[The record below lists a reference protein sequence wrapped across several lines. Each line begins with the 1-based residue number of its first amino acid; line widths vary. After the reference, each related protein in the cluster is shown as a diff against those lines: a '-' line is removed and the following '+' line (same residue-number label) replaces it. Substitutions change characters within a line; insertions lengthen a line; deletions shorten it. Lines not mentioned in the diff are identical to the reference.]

1 MASLVRLTALGCA
14 IITVN
19 ARWFKSSDDA
29 QSRNPALETGQNT
42 DPDPPGW
49 TPKPTPAPGSNNLG
63 LELRQDDDYSIAT
76 CATRFISTGDGIT
89 QEYPIMCR
97 RGSFCSADEENERV
111 GCCSERDAADCI
123 IPIACVEFALPPPF
137 RPDPSTMY
145 CNDRTP
151 YCTTY
156 VYGDGYGSV
165 YDGYRMFTC
174 GVWMSPTII
183 SVGHTSSFEDHT
195 TDTSLIPSI
204 LPITFPDP
212 ETTGLA
218 LSTTSLSG
226 SSSSSSSEAP
236 TAITVTVEPS
246 RPSSVAQDAG
256 GSNSS
261 ATGAIVG
268 GVVGGLGGIALIAA
282 VIFFLYRRRKKA
294 KAAAPPDYITP
305 LGPTYYPGP
314 EDPPL
319 HPNQYGSSS
328 QSMAQATRHDAPGT
342 GYPPVSYP
350 PAAAMPVDRHA
361 NGGPSPYY
369 PMSPKTAEDD
379 AAVSPVESTP
389 SVSPPDSPQSPH
401 ARTVSPTMPPVQYNR
416 FSPPPPQQFQAYR
429 PYPGT

>member
-14 IITVN
+14 ITTVN
-19 ARWFKSSDDA
+19 ARRFESSDDA
-29 QSRNPALETGQNT
+29 QSRNPVVGTGQNT

-49 TPKPTPAPGSNNLG
+49 TPKPTPMPGSNNIG
-63 LELRQDDDYSIAT
+63 LELPQDDDNSIAT
-76 CATRFISTGDGIT
+76 CATRFMPAPGG
-89 QEYPIMCR
+89 
-97 RGSFCSADEENERV
+97 
-111 GCCSERDAADCI
+111 
-123 IPIACVEFALPPPF
+123 IPISNEP
-137 RPDPSTMY
+137 
-145 CNDRTP
+145 TP
-151 YCTTY
+151 HCTTY
-156 VYGDGYGSV
+156 AYRDDYGSA
-165 YDGYRMFTC
+165 YGGYSMFTC
-174 GVWMSPTII
+174 GDSRNPRTII
-183 SVGHTSSFEDHT
+183 VGHTASFEYNT
-195 TDTSLIPSI
+195 IDTSPDMPTISTTVPPS
-204 LPITFPDP
+204 

-218 LSTTSLSG
+218 TSTTNLL
-226 SSSSSSSEAP
+226 SSSSSEAP
-236 TAITVTVEPS
+236 TPF
-246 RPSSVAQDAG
+246 PVAAD

-261 ATGAIVG
+261 KTGAIVG

-282 VIFFLYRRRKKA
+282 VIFFLYRQKKKA

-328 QSMAQATRHDAPGT
+328 QPMAQATQHDAQGT

-350 PAAAMPVDRHA
+350 PAATVPMDRHV

-369 PMSPKTAEDD
+369 PMPPKTAEDD
-379 AAVSPVESTP
+379 AAVSPIESTP
-389 SVSPPDSPQSPH
+389 SVSPPDSPQSPY

>member
-14 IITVN
+14 IATVN
-19 ARWFKSSDDA
+19 ARWFESSDDA

-49 TPKPTPAPGSNNLG
+49 TPKPTPAPGSNNIG
-63 LELRQDDDYSIAT
+63 LELRQDDDSSIAT
-76 CATRFISTGDGIT
+76 CATRIMTTWGGDI
-89 QEYPIMCR
+89 QEYPI
-97 RGSFCSADEENERV
+97 A
-111 GCCSERDAADCI
+111 
-123 IPIACVEFALPPPF
+123 FAWNLPF
-137 RPDPSTMY
+137 RRFDLIQARCIVPS
-145 CNDRTP
+145 
-151 YCTTY
+151 
-156 VYGDGYGSV
+156 
-165 YDGYRMFTC
+165 
-174 GVWMSPTII
+174 
-183 SVGHTSSFEDHT
+183 
-195 TDTSLIPSI
+195 
-204 LPITFPDP
+204 P
-212 ETTGLA
+212 ETTSLA
-218 LSTTSLSG
+218 PSTTSI
-226 SSSSSSSEAP
+226 SSSSSGEAP
-236 TAITVTVEPS
+236 TAITVTIVPTG
-246 RPSSVAQDAG
+246 PAPVAQDAG

-261 ATGAIVG
+261 KTGAIVG

-282 VIFFLYRRRKKA
+282 VIFFLYRRKKKA

-328 QSMAQATRHDAPGT
+328 QPMAQATQHDAPGT

-350 PAAAMPVDRHA
+350 PAAVVPGDRRVNRA
-361 NGGPSPYY
+361 PSPFY

-379 AAVSPVESTP
+379 GAVSPIESTP
-389 SVSPPDSPQSPH
+389 SVSPPDSPQSPY

>member
-1 MASLVRLTALGCA
+1 MASLVRVTVLGCA
-14 IITVN
+14 IATAN
-19 ARWFKSSDDA
+19 SRWFQSSDDA
-29 QSRNPALETGQNT
+29 QSWNPALETGQNT

-49 TPKPTPAPGSNNLG
+49 TPKPTPAPGPNNLG

-76 CATRFISTGDGIT
+76 CATRFMSTLGGIT
-89 QEYPIMCR
+89 QVYPVTCG

-123 IPIACVEFALPPPF
+123 IPIACVEVDLPPF

-145 CNDRTP
+145 C
-151 YCTTY
+151 
-156 VYGDGYGSV
+156 YGNV
-165 YDGYRMFTC
+165 YDGYEMFTC
-174 GVWMSPTII
+174 GSWSPGII
-183 SVGHTSSFEDHT
+183 SVGHTSSFEYHT
-195 TDTSLIPSI
+195 TGTSLNTAMPP
-204 LPITFPDP
+204 PITLPRS
-212 ETTGLA
+212 ETTDLA
-218 LSTTSLSG
+218 PSTTSPT
-226 SSSSSSSEAP
+226 SSSSGSEAP

-246 RPSSVAQDAG
+246 RPLSAAQGAG

-261 ATGAIVG
+261 KTGAIVG

-282 VIFFLYRRRKKA
+282 IIFFLYLRKKKA
-294 KAAAPPDYITP
+294 KAAASPDYITP

-319 HPNQYGSSS
+319 HPNQYGSLS
-328 QSMAQATRHDAPGT
+328 QSMGQVTQRDAPGT
-342 GYPPVSYP
+342 GYPPASYP

-361 NGGPSPYY
+361 NRAPSPYY

-379 AAVSPVESTP
+379 AAVSPIESTP
-389 SVSPPDSPQSPH
+389 SVSPPDSPQSPY